1 VSALNLQG
9 ATHQLTYHDIIAA
22 LFSHAVDLMAVS
34 SLQWDLERQKLEQ
47 GKLISLIII
56 CCGNSL
62 HHISDIILQ
71 TSLAVSAECAG
82 CLSTVYLNLF
92 RHIPKPISVQ
102 EYIKYVAAIRQGDQ
116 MSSLLNTNSDIEDE
130 LRKIATSLCVPREM
144 KTVLQ
149 KLKGQL
155 SEQCYGHPKND
166 LTLHLVKS
174 ANDNDIE
181 VLLDLIADLTPE
193 QLAVESTEAD
203 SSAMERESVDV
214 SDSPEVA
221 HGTSLFFVDSA
232 GNPELAATLDNTV
245 CAFMF

>member
-149 KLKGQL
+149 KLKGQ
-155 SEQCYGHPKND
+155 
-166 LTLHLVKS
+166 
-174 ANDNDIE
+174 
-181 VLLDLIADLTPE
+181 
-193 QLAVESTEAD
+193 
-203 SSAMERESVDV
+203 
-214 SDSPEVA
+214 
-221 HGTSLFFVDSA
+221 
-232 GNPELAATLDNTV
+232 
-245 CAFMF
+245 